1 MQQTIRSVL
10 VLDDDRFF
18 RLRVERLLAPCGY
31 EVLEAHNGKEADRL
45 LAQVR
50 PALVIVDYR
59 LPDIDGMTWVEQI
72 RAQGY
77 NMPIVFMSGSFC
89 DSINFDRLRN
99 SLKVSLVLQKP
110 IVPDLFLQQIED
122 VLPLGD
128 VPSEETFQESEVR
141 EREEKSP
148 TLKEEYELLIER
160 FPDLK
165 ESIDDAIEA
174 ISAQA
179 ACKSEKELLD
189 QIRQVGRK
197 LQVESALRSA
207 KQEYAKQLPNEWRR
221 LSAAVGSFQSE
232 PHNVACREE
241 AIGISHQLHGTSGS
255 LGFSRVSEAA
265 ARVEQFLKTIDV
277 TEYTESEVIWSEV
290 FRALSDGEA
299 AVRTEP
305 GLENASE
312 TVQSVGKSSKL
323 LALTIDGQLVD
334 RLEFIEGRLSIE
346 VIRVDSTQAAL
357 FRART
362 EAFDGVVIDLNLEA
376 AKDYLRVCR
385 DLRSTAGNDQVPF
398 AFVENEEGAM
408 SPGALKY
415 AGASAVLPAKETNEE
430 FLEQMELLLTVSRD
444 KKPRVLAVDDDQV
457 LSSFIAS
464 VLAGEGM
471 IVHTLKDPLHVIEKL
486 EAVRPDVLILDVLMP
501 GLSGYDVC
509 RLLRGTEQWRHL
521 PILFLTSK
529 NTAEG
534 KAAAFH
540 AGADDFLSKP
550 VLTEEL
556 TARVMTQIER
566 VRVARLRA
574 ESDELTGCKQRLFFL
589 RELKDI
595 LESNQEQVGC
605 LCFAKIDQFEELITT
620 QGIYAHEGVLAS
632 VGQLVRYR
640 FTPEVRRCRWNDDT
654 FAFYFVA
661 ENQGAIS
668 SIVSALTDEIETMS
682 FKGNLGEF
690 KVVCSLSFA
699 EFPAEAE
706 NVGALVELASRRIGA
721 VLEENAGAIFSS

>member
-18 RLRVERLLAPCGY
+18 RLRVERLLAPRGY
-31 EVLEAHNGKEADRL
+31 KVLQAHDGKQADQL
-45 LAQVR
+45 LARVR
-50 PALVIVDYR
+50 PALLIVAYR

-72 RAQGY
+72 RAKGY
-77 NMPIVFMSGSFC
+77 NMPIVFISGSFC
-89 DSINFDRLRN
+89 NSINFDRLRN
-99 SLKVSLVLQKP
+99 NLKVSLVLQKP

-128 VPSEETFQESEVR
+128 VPPEETFQNSEAR

-148 TLKEEYELLIER
+148 TLKKEYELLIER
-160 FPDLK
+160 YPDLK

-179 ACKSEKELLD
+179 KGKSEKELLE
-189 QIRQVGRK
+189 QLRQVGRK
-197 LQVESALRSA
+197 LQVESALHAA
-207 KQEYAKQLPNEWRR
+207 KQDYAKQLPNEWRR

-232 PHNVACREE
+232 PDNVAFREE

-255 LGFSRVSEAA
+255 LGFSQVSEAA
-265 ARVEQFLKTIDV
+265 ARVEHFLKTIDV

-290 FRALSDGEA
+290 FRALSDGES

-305 GLENASE
+305 GLESASE
-312 TVQSVGKSSKL
+312 AVKSTGKTSKL
-323 LALTIDGQLVD
+323 LALTIDDQLLD
-334 RLEFIEGRLSIE
+334 QLEFIEGRLSIE
-346 VIRVDSTQAAL
+346 VIRVDSTQSAL
-357 FRART
+357 SRART
-362 EAFDGVVIDLNLEA
+362 EAFDGVVIDLNLDA
-376 AKDYLRVCR
+376 AKDYLQLCR
-385 DLRSTAGNDQVPF
+385 DLRSTAGNEQVPF
-398 AFVENEEGAM
+398 AFVEDEEGAM

-415 AGASAVLPAKETNEE
+415 AGASAVLPDKQTNEE
-430 FLEQMELLLTVSRD
+430 FLEQMELLLTISRE
-444 KKPRVLAVDDDQV
+444 KKPRVLAVDDDEV

-471 IVHTLKDPLHVIEKL
+471 IVHTLKDPIRIIEKL
-486 EAVRPDVLILDVLMP
+486 EVVRPDVLILDVLMP

-509 RLLRGTEQWRHL
+509 RLLRGTEQWSQL

-529 NTAEG
+529 NTPEG

-589 RELKDI
+589 RELKEI
-595 LESNQEQVGC
+595 LESNPEQVGC
-605 LCFAKIDQFEELITT
+605 LYFAKIDQFEELIAS
-620 QGIYAHEGVLAS
+620 QGIYAHEGVLAA
-632 VGQLVRYR
+632 VGQLVRCR
-640 FTPEVRRCRWNDDT
+640 FKPEVRRCRWSDDT
-654 FAFYFVA
+654 FAFYFIA
-661 ENQGAIS
+661 ETPGASS
-668 SIVSALTDEIETMS
+668 SILSALTDEIETMS
-682 FKGNLGEF
+682 FKGNGGEF
-690 KVVCSLSFA
+690 KVVCRLSFA
-699 EFPAEAE
+699 GFPTEAE
-706 NVGALVELASRRIGA
+706 NVAELVELASRRIGSI
-721 VLEENAGAIFSS
+721 LEENAGAIVSS